1 MGMSHRSAP
10 VALLEK
16 LSMDESVRHQT
27 ALALIR
33 QPALTE
39 SMIVSTCNRLEVYS
53 TTTNFHQGVSDVV
66 DVLHDMS
73 GVPIDVLRDYLYVRY
88 ADAAAEHLML
98 VAAGLDSMVT
108 GEQQIIGQVR
118 TAYQYAANSGTVG
131 PQLHGL
137 VQAALRT
144 GKRVHTETDID
155 NAGVSMVSFAT
166 HLGKQGIDELIM
178 TNRTRERAER
188 LAQHAREAGVEATV
202 VDFDERTVVLSHVD
216 IVVSATGSQNFTIS
230 RDDIPTDH
238 PLMLVDLSLPRD
250 IDDNVIRGTQA
261 RLVNIEKL
269 RSLHQDEVESDGAAL
284 RIIAD
289 ELQAYSSQQRIKDVA
304 PAVTALRRH
313 AADLIQT
320 ELIRLQSRTPDMDDH
335 EFEEVSRTV
344 RRVVDKLLHQPTVR
358 VKELAANSG
367 AVSYETA
374 LQELFG
380 LDDDPQSVKVDL
392 DILPDAAELATITKA
407 ETLQKQHEPLRQTQG
422 V

>member
-1 MGMSHRSAP
+1 MAS
-10 VALLEK
+10 
-16 LSMDESVRHQT
+16 
-27 ALALIR
+27 LA
-33 QPALTE
+33 
-39 SMIVSTCNRLEVYS
+39 
-53 TTTNFHQGVSDVV
+53 
-66 DVLHDMS
+66 
-73 GVPIDVLRDYLYVRY
+73 
-88 ADAAAEHLML
+88 
-98 VAAGLDSMVT
+98 
-108 GEQQIIGQVR
+108 
-118 TAYQYAANSGTVG
+118 
-131 PQLHGL
+131 
-137 VQAALRT
+137 
-144 GKRVHTETDID
+144 
-155 NAGVSMVSFAT
+155 AT

-230 RDDIPTDH
+230 RDDIPTHH

-269 RSLHQDEVESDGAAL
+269 RLLHQDETESDGAAL
-284 RIIAD
+284 RIIAE
-289 ELQAYSSQQRIKDVA
+289 ELQAYSSQQRIKDIA

-367 AVSYETA
+367 VVSYETA

-380 LDDDPQSVKVDL
+380 LDNDSQPVKVDL
-392 DILPDAAELATITKA
+392 DMLPDAAKLATITKA
-407 ETLQKQHEPLRQTQG
+407 ETLQKQHKQLRQTQG